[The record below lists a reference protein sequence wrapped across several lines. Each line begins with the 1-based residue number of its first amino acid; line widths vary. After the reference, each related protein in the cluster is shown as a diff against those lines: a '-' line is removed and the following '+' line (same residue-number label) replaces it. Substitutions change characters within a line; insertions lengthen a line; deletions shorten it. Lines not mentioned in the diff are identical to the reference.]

1 MDGSDFSDY
10 FLQPSEPSHR
20 RYEALRAV
28 FVEQEPMTEVAEK
41 FNVTYGTLRNW
52 SSEFCR
58 LRDCG
63 EPPLFSLLRKDVRL
77 KIERKKSRNH
87 K

>member
-1 MDGSDFSDY
+1 MNRSDFSDY
-10 FLQPSEPSHR
+10 FLQPAEPSHR

-28 FVEQEPMTEVAEK
+28 FVEQEPMREVAQK
-41 FNVTYGTLRNW
+41 FEVSYGTLRNW

-58 LRDCG
+58 LQDCG
-63 EPPLFSLLRKDVRL
+63 EPPLFSLLQKAARL
-77 KIERKKSRNH
+77 KMERKTSRNR